1 MKSIPMID
9 GAEVQALTDERKYL
23 KPFRPGVRK
32 ALKRKVSRRSRAQS
46 RQALRRGGE

>member
-9 GAEVQALTDERKYL
+9 GAEVQALTDERKAL

-32 ALKRKVSRRSRAQS
+32 ALKRKVSRRSRAQA
-46 RQALRRGGE
+46 RRALRHGEE

>member
-9 GAEVQALTDERKYL
+9 GAEMQALTDERKHL

-32 ALKRKVSRRSRAQS
+32 ALKRKVSRRSRAQA
-46 RQALRRGGE
+46 RKDLRRGGE